1 MSGIGHLIRAN
12 LLNIPL
18 HKSITRF
25 FSFPVF
31 TQNWMIRKMNQSS
44 INYTNNKKP
53 FLSLSK
59 GHELK
64 VGKDFGFQEVVMRA
78 EGRYDLHWKI
88 NGNPHFLDKKNLL
101 DKFLPFVHGIF
112 GK

>member
-1 MSGIGHLIRAN
+1 M
-12 LLNIPL
+12 
-18 HKSITRF
+18 
-25 FSFPVF
+25 
-31 TQNWMIRKMNQSS
+31 
-44 INYTNNKKP
+44 
-53 FLSLSK
+53 
-59 GHELK
+59 K

>member
-1 MSGIGHLIRAN
+1 MV
-12 LLNIPL
+12 PPVPPV
-18 HKSITRF
+18 TMV
-25 FSFPVF
+25 FSV
-31 TQNWMIRKMNQSS
+31 I
-44 INYTNNKKP
+44 
-53 FLSLSK
+53 LK

>member
-1 MSGIGHLIRAN
+1 M
-12 LLNIPL
+12 
-18 HKSITRF
+18 
-25 FSFPVF
+25 
-31 TQNWMIRKMNQSS
+31 
-44 INYTNNKKP
+44 
-53 FLSLSK
+53 
-59 GHELK
+59 K

-88 NGNPHFLDKKNLL
+88 NGNPHFLDKENLL